1 MPLQGTYEP
10 SPVQW
15 VRDQVAEYES
25 SKGRRGTTMRGMPV
39 ILLTTVG
46 RKSGNLRKAPLM
58 RVFHDGDYAA
68 VASVGGAPEHP
79 AWYHNLVAHPACTVQ
94 DGPTISDRVA
104 RELEGAEREEWWA
117 RCVEAFPDYAEYETR
132 TDRVIPVMLLEA
144 DD

>member
-15 VRDQVAEYES
+15 VREQVAEYES

-68 VASVGGAPEHP
+68 VASVGWLPNALGALGWNRTGAANRDERAPRDDAAFSEPKLLLSQNGYGPPE
-79 AWYHNLVAHPACTVQ
+79 A
-94 DGPTISDRVA
+94 
-104 RELEGAEREEWWA
+104 
-117 RCVEAFPDYAEYETR
+117 
-132 TDRVIPVMLLEA
+132 
-144 DD
+144 

>member
-1 MPLQGTYEP
+1 MNDFNAKVIEEFRQNEGRVGGPFEGAPL
-10 SPVQW
+10 VL
-15 VRDQVAEYES
+15 VHH
-25 SKGRRGTTMRGMPV
+25 KGRRTGTEYVNPMVYLPDDADPGV
-39 ILLTTVG
+39 IYVIA
-46 RKSGNLRKAPLM
+46 SKA
-58 RVFHDGDYAA
+58 
-68 VASVGGAPEHP
+68 GAPTHP

-132 TDRVIPVMLLEA
+132 TDRIIPVMLLER

>member
-39 ILLTTVG
+39 IVLTTAG
-46 RKSGNLRKAPLM
+46 RTSGNLRKSPLM
-58 RVFHDGDYAA
+58 RVVHDGDYAA

-132 TDRVIPVMLLEA
+132 TDRIIPVMRLER